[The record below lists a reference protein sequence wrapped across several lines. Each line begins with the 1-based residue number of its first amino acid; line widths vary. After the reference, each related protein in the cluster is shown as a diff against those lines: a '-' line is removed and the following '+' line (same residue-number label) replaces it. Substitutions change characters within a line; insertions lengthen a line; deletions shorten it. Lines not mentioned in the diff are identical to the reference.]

1 MPATEHIRNAMAN
14 QKRQGKRNCANQ
26 HSNET
31 LANAAKRGN
40 LNKCDQ
46 ATDAVESMWDDLH
59 EYQKGK
65 VLLPLF

>member
-1 MPATEHIRNAMAN
+1 MPATEHIRNTMAN

-46 ATDAVESMWDDLH
+46 ATDAVESMWDDLQ